1 MKQRRIGLRAAS
13 LVLLSVAA
21 LGVGAGFAIHVLGS
35 GRGSS
40 SPSNPPGLHGQATWQ
55 PMSKPA
61 PGFSLPDQSGHP
73 VSLASLRGTNVMLAF
88 LSSRCRLACAR
99 EARFLGTALRML
111 PPSARPVLVVVSV
124 DPLHDTSASTRA
136 ATARWGLA
144 AAANWH
150 WLLGSR
156 DQLGPVWRSYRVEPG
171 RSDAPGS
178 AGTPVYLIDRGGFER
193 AGLLYPFPPTWPA
206 GDLRILA
213 REE

>member
-1 MKQRRIGLRAAS
+1 VKQRRIGLRAAG
-13 LVLLSVAA
+13 LVVLSVAA
-21 LGVGAGFAIHVLGS
+21 LGVGAGFAIHVLRPG
-35 GRGSS
+35 GGSS
-40 SPSNPPGLHGQATWQ
+40 TPSNPAGLHGQATWE
-55 PMSKPA
+55 PESRPA
-61 PGFSLPDQSGHP
+61 PDFLLRDQTGHP
-73 VSLASLRGTNVMLAF
+73 VSLDSLRGDNVLLAF

-99 EARFLGTALRML
+99 EARFLGTALRLL
-111 PPSARPVLVVVSV
+111 PPSARPALIVVSI
-124 DPLHDTSASTRA
+124 DPLHDNTESSRA

-156 DQLGPVWRSYRVEPG
+156 DQLAPVWRAYRVEAG
-171 RSDAPGS
+171 RSYAPAS

>member
-35 GRGSS
+35 GGGSS
-40 SPSNPPGLHGQATWQ
+40 SPSNPPGLHGQATWA
-55 PMSKPA
+55 PMSNPA
-61 PGFSLPDQSGHP
+61 PGFLLPDQSGHP

-111 PPSARPVLVVVSV
+111 PPSARPALVVVSV
-124 DPLHDTSASTRA
+124 DPLHDTRASTRA

-156 DQLGPVWRSYRVEPG
+156 DRLAPVWQSYRVAVRRARGPVT
-171 RSDAPGS
+171 AK
-178 AGTPVYLIDRGGFER
+178 TPVYLIDRDGFER

-213 REE
+213 REK